1 MIMTEYG
8 SQYPSP
14 DYTLL
19 HLSDTHFVGDGEL
32 LHDKIDC
39 DAQLARLLDR
49 VRASAIKPDAILLT
63 GDLADTGRPDAY
75 RRLRAMVEPFAAE
88 LAAELVWVMGNHDR
102 RPTFRAGLL
111 DLEPTEEPYDRVHL
125 VGGLR
130 IVVLDSTV
138 PGEHHGDLTDDQLVW
153 LRDTLSRPAPDGT
166 LLALHHPPIPSPVAV
181 AGTIEL
187 REEGWL
193 AALLAGTDVRGILAG
208 HLHYS
213 TTSLFAGIPISVA
226 SATCYTQDLGVAR
239 PAARGQDGA
248 QAYNL
253 IHVYGD
259 RVVHS
264 VVPIEAYPTVSEW
277 LPELE
282 QREGVSAAV

>member
-1 MIMTEYG
+1 MNEYG

-14 DYTLL
+14 DHTLL
-19 HLSDTHFVGDGEL
+19 HLSDTHFVGDDEL
-32 LHDKIDC
+32 LHGKIDC
-39 DAQLARLLDR
+39 DAQLTRLLDR
-49 VRASAIKPDAILLT
+49 VRASELRPGAIIVT

-75 RRLRAMVEPFAAE
+75 RRLRALVEPFAAE
-88 LAAELVWVMGNHDR
+88 LGAELVWVMGNHDR
-102 RPTFRAGLL
+102 RPAFRAGLL
-111 DLEPTEEPYDRVHL
+111 DLEPTEEPYDRVHQ

-130 IVVLDSTV
+130 IVVLDTTV
-138 PGEHHGDLTDDQLVW
+138 PGEHYGELTDDQLVW

-193 AALLAGTDVRGILAG
+193 AAMLAGTDVRGILAG

-213 TTSLFAGIPISVA
+213 TTSLFAGIPVSVA
-226 SATCYTQDLGVAR
+226 TATCYTQDLGVAR

-277 LPELE
+277 LPPVE
-282 QREGVSAAV
+282 QPEAVSAAV

>member
-1 MIMTEYG
+1 MIMNEYG

-19 HLSDTHFVGDGEL
+19 HLSDTHFVGDDERLYG
-32 LHDKIDC
+32 KIDC
-39 DAQLARLLDR
+39 DAQLGRLLDR
-49 VRASAIKPDAILLT
+49 VRASELRPGAIIVT

-75 RRLRAMVEPFAAE
+75 RRLRALVEPFAAE
-88 LAAELVWVMGNHDR
+88 LGAELVWVMGNHDR
-102 RPTFRAGLL
+102 RPAFRAGLL
-111 DLEPTEEPYDRVHL
+111 DLEPTEEPYDRVHQI
-125 VGGLR
+125 GGLR

-138 PGEHHGDLTDDQLVW
+138 PGEHYGDLTDDQLVW
-153 LRDTLSRPAPDGT
+153 LRDTLGRPAPDGT

-181 AGTIEL
+181 AGRIEL

-193 AALLAGTDVRGILAG
+193 AAMLAGTDVRGILAG

-213 TTSLFAGIPISVA
+213 TTSLFAGIPVSVA

-253 IHVYGD
+253 IQVYAD

-277 LPELE
+277 RPEIE
-282 QREGVSAAV
+282 EREAVSGLA